1 VGLRWAAPYPVAT
14 RGCLTQGGTA
24 VACDHLTEGSR
35 VDEFLAAQAAL
46 KAPGVA
52 GWWVEVLADLDPE
65 RKASLLAAAAS
76 PKISHRAIA
85 VVLSGWGYQVSA
97 QQVGYWRRS
106 HVG

>member
-1 VGLRWAAPYPVAT
+1 
-14 RGCLTQGGTA
+14 
-24 VACDHLTEGSR
+24 

-65 RKASLLAAAAS
+65 RQASLLAAAAS

-85 VVLSGWGYQVSA
+85 IVLTGWGYNVNRA
-97 QQVGYWRRS
+97 KVAHWRRS